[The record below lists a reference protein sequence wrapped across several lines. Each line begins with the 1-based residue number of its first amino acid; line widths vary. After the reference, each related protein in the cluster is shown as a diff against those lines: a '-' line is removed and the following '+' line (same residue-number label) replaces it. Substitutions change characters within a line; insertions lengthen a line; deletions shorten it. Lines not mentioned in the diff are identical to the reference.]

1 MKPSCGDTFLFHD
14 VKLKRA
20 SYELLPQN
28 TVKPETRGQ
37 LLEMAQEEQSE
48 TSQQTA
54 GSDEEKT
61 ASQASPSVIEIH
73 DSTTECE
80 EEARPTLVQM
90 EEKAFVSNLHS
101 FMKDKGTPIER
112 IPHLGFKQINL
123 WRIYKAV
130 DKLGGY
136 DSVTARRLWKKVYD
150 ELGGSPGS
158 TSAATCT
165 RRHYERLVLPFERHI
180 KGEEDKPLPPSKPR
194 KPYKRNLDSKVSKTE
209 GKRKRTHSDREM
221 DAEILTQ
228 RSPEAACQSEAVIR
242 PHSALWAA
250 TSDRH
255 HPDCSP
261 PNRANTDLCPPVYAC
276 LHQVP
281 TTSSWI
287 AQIPSAATEVISP
300 LEKKK
305 RMAQASLNL
314 PLSPQ
319 SEDKERPSVIH
330 CSQSPARASS
340 SRNYNSS
347 DGSPLPLSSS
357 SSRSPSPY
365 SVSSEDVSAPSED
378 KPASSSELPQ
388 NCPSTVKNTSSNSEE
403 SKSMSSSQRTSRDLT
418 GQNKD
423 VSQVSSHSL
432 TADSVKSQIPDMAWK
447 SSHKATGKY
456 FTHSFHPS
464 SSVSVIPDWAPTS
477 TSSFTKVI
485 PKSVQLL
492 RPAPIRPSYKTHQSR
507 LLQQDD
513 SLTCAKK
520 VNNMAPWPYQ
530 TEKREKSRTMLQKV
544 PPAQQS
550 LSHSSATLPV
560 QCVLSSYDKS
570 GRDSRHPPT
579 LYPAL
584 FPNRMRLP
592 QSQLMYRHVPM
603 GPAAHSA
610 LVGSAVYPYPYSIPL
625 LNHHTGFTIPAMNPL
640 YSHKL

>member
-1 MKPSCGDTFLFHD
+1 
-14 VKLKRA
+14 
-20 SYELLPQN
+20 
-28 TVKPETRGQ
+28 
-37 LLEMAQEEQSE
+37 MAQEDQSE
-48 TSQQTA
+48 ASQQTA
-54 GSDEEKT
+54 ASDEEKAT
-61 ASQASPSVIEIH
+61 SQASPSVIEIN

-80 EEARPTLVQM
+80 EEVRPSQVQM
-90 EEKAFVSNLHS
+90 EEKAFASSLHS
-101 FMKDKGTPIER
+101 FMKEKGTPIER

-123 WRIYKAV
+123 WKIYKAV

-194 KPYKRNLDSKVSKTE
+194 KPYKRNLDGKVSKAE
-209 GKRKRTHSDREM
+209 GKRKRTHSDREV
-221 DAEILTQ
+221 DSEILAQ
-228 RSPEAACQSEAVIR
+228 RSPEAACQGEAVIH

-250 TSDRH
+250 TSDRRL
-255 HPDCSP
+255 PDCSQ
-261 PNRANTDLCPPVYAC
+261 PNRANTDLCTSVYAR
-276 LHQVP
+276 LLQVP
-281 TTSSWI
+281 TSSPWI
-287 AQIPSAATEVISP
+287 AQIPSAAGEVISP

-365 SVSSEDVSAPSED
+365 SVSSEDVSAATED

-388 NCPSTVKNTSSNSEE
+388 NCSGTAKNTSGSSEE
-403 SKSMSSSQRTSRDLT
+403 RKSVSCSQTSKDPA
-418 GQNKD
+418 GPIKD
-423 VSQVSSHSL
+423 VSPVSSHSQ
-432 TADSVKSQIPDMAWK
+432 TADSIKSQITDLTWK
-447 SSHKATGKY
+447 PYHKGAGKY
-456 FTHSFHPS
+456 LTRPSHLSSF
-464 SSVSVIPDWAPTS
+464 SVKPDWAPTS

-485 PKSVQLL
+485 PKSVPLL
-492 RPAPIRPSYKTHQSR
+492 RPAPIRPSYKGHQSR

-513 SLTCAKK
+513 SLSCAKK
-520 VNNMAPWPYQ
+520 VNNVAPWPYQ
-530 TEKREKSRTMLQKV
+530 MEKREKSRTMPQKV

-550 LSHSSATLPV
+550 LSHSPANLPV
-560 QCVLSSYDKS
+560 QCVLSGYDKS
-570 GRDSRHPPT
+570 GRDSRHQ
-579 LYPAL
+579 PAL
-584 FPNRMRLP
+584 HPAFLPNRMRLP
-592 QSQLMYRHVPM
+592 QSQLVYRHLPM

-610 LVGSAVYPYPYSIPL
+610 LIGSAVYPYPYHIPL
-625 LNHHTGFTIPAMNPL
+625 LNHHTAYSLPPMNPI